1 MQPLRSCL
9 KQTVTSQFKK
19 PKMKKQVRFSADV
32 IGEGEAGHLHK
43 KYPKEGFST
52 GSIVIPPDTPNKGSS
67 ENIEAPPKV

>member
-43 KYPKEGFST
+43 KYPK
-52 GSIVIPPDTPNKGSS
+52 
-67 ENIEAPPKV
+67 